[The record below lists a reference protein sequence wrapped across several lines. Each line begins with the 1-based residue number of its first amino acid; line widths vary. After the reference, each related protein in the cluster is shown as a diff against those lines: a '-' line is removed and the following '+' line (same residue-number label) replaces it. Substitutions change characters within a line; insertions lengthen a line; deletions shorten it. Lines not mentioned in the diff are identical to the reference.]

1 MKSLCLV
8 LRIIIVCGFC
18 VDVQCA
24 TEGRNSEW
32 SRGCC
37 QAGLFFHILD
47 GRCIRVMVGR
57 MLAWPREEISGRN
70 VGGEAQWKKL
80 SS

>member
-1 MKSLCLV
+1 MLLKAEMVNGEDGVAKL
-8 LRIIIVCGFC
+8 GF
-18 VDVQCA
+18 
-24 TEGRNSEW
+24 
-32 SRGCC
+32 
-37 QAGLFFHILD
+37 LFCILD
-47 GRCIRVMVGR
+47 GRCIRVMVGT

>member
-1 MKSLCLV
+1 MVKMV
-8 LRIIIVCGFC
+8 LPSWALFC
-18 VDVQCA
+18 
-24 TEGRNSEW
+24 
-32 SRGCC
+32 
-37 QAGLFFHILD
+37 ILD

>member
-1 MKSLCLV
+1 MKSLCVV

-18 VDVQCA
+18 VDVQYA
-24 TEGRNSEW
+24 TEGRNVEW
-32 SRGCC
+32 CS
-37 QAGLFFHILD
+37 QAGFFYCNLD

-57 MLAWPREEISGRN
+57 MLTWPREEISGRN

>member
-1 MKSLCLV
+1 MKSLCVV
-8 LRIIIVCGFC
+8 LGIIIVCGFC
-18 VDVQCA
+18 VDVQCS
-24 TEGRNSEW
+24 TDGRNVQW
-32 SRGCC
+32 CC
-37 QAGLFFHILD
+37 QAGLSFCILD

-70 VGGEAQWKKL
+70 VGCEEQWKKL